1 MVILS
6 LSPRSYVTESFDI
19 LYNPFSEF
27 VFKSLSS
34 SGADWWSK
42 FFHKTKHEVFNDR
55 QVRLSKKGSLQ
66 EIREHYDELAL
77 FKLFSCSSIKVVYL
91 SKPEIIRL
99 ANKLHKTRNEW
110 AHRGFPHSYP
120 WANDALQ
127 TMIKLSNEIESDD
140 TADKISVLREKKLI
154 DEKNRDRDFTSNA
167 TELKQFLEKR
177 IFSENEKTLRATP
190 EGISE
195 KEINDALAKIK
206 RCRDALADITSPEG
220 VVAFFWNAIIYKNY
234 SYESTKKFGVT
245 FEDMRDEFDLAC
257 FGSQKQA

>member
-27 VFKSLSS
+27 IFKAL
-34 SGADWWSK
+34 SGAGSDWWNK
-42 FFHKTKHEVFNDR
+42 YFHKTKHDVFNDR
-55 QVRLSKKGSLQ
+55 QVRLSKKGSLN

-77 FKLFSCSSIKVVYL
+77 FKLFSCSPIKVAFL
-91 SKPEIIRL
+91 SKPEIIKL
-99 ANKLHKTRNEW
+99 SNKLHKIRNEW

-127 TMIKLSNEIESDD
+127 AMIKLSIEIGSTD
-140 TADKISVLREKKLI
+140 TADKISVLREKMLI
-154 DEKNRDRDFTSNA
+154 DKKNRDRDFISTA
-167 TELKQFLEKR
+167 TELKQFLEDR
-177 IFSENEKTLRATP
+177 IFKKNEKTLNAAP
-190 EGISE
+190 EGISA
-195 KEINDALAKIK
+195 KEVSDALAKIK
-206 RCRDALADITSPEG
+206 RCRDALDDITSPEG

-234 SYESTKKFGVT
+234 SYETTRKFGVT

-257 FGSQKQA
+257 FGSQKKS